1 LGAFSPG
8 KGGAEVTEGELLLRI
23 ASTLKDDIAPAVE
36 AEYPKTQAFMA
47 AVVLQ
52 KLGRQLALAPG
63 HAQANDAD
71 LDALTAALS
80 ATAPS
85 TPDGVR
91 QSIEALAHARDAAAL
106 SQLVQSLY
114 ANRDEL
120 GERRFDELLAR
131 VRVTLRAGIERRLE
145 YSE

>member
-1 LGAFSPG
+1 LGAFSPRN
-8 KGGAEVTEGELLLRI
+8 GGAEVTEGELLLRI

-71 LDALTAALS
+71 LDALIADLS
-80 ATAPS
+80 ATAAA
-85 TPDGVR
+85 TPAGVR
-91 QSIEALAHARDAAAL
+91 RSIEVLRQARDAAAL

-114 ANRDEL
+114 ANRAEL

-131 VRVTLRAGIERRLE
+131 VRVMLRAGIERRLE
-145 YSE
+145 YAE

>member
-1 LGAFSPG
+1 
-8 KGGAEVTEGELLLRI
+8 VTEGELLLRI

-52 KLGRQLALAPG
+52 KLGTQIALAPG
-63 HAQANDAD
+63 HAQASDAD
-71 LDALTAALS
+71 LDALIADLS
-80 ATAPS
+80 ATATS

-91 QSIEALAHARDAAAL
+91 RSIEALAHARDAAAL

-114 ANRDEL
+114 ANRAGL

-131 VRVTLRAGIERRLE
+131 VRVALRADIERRLE
-145 YSE
+145 YAE

>member
-1 LGAFSPG
+1 M
-8 KGGAEVTEGELLLRI
+8 TEGELLLRI
-23 ASTLKDDIAPAVE
+23 ASTLKQDIAPAVD

-52 KLGRQLALAPG
+52 KLGRQLALAPA

-71 LDALTAALS
+71 LDALIADLS
-80 ATAPS
+80 AATATS
-85 TPDGVR
+85 TPDDVR
-91 QSIEALAHARDAAAL
+91 RSIEVLAQARDAAAL

-114 ANRDEL
+114 ANRAEL

-145 YSE
+145 YAE